1 MRTLL
6 LEEMAWPEIKAALEN
21 GMRTV
26 IVFAGAVEQHG
37 PHLAEITDAARA
49 RAEAIDLAERLG
61 DALVA
66 PVIRPGIS
74 EPHMSMPGTISL
86 RPEVFKGL
94 MEDYTAAY
102 VKHGFTSIVFG
113 STHGGNMPTMLE
125 TLAELKVKYPD
136 IKFAMGYTMGEVGPV
151 IMKCEQEEG
160 LPKGACGSHACDFET
175 SLMLLKNPELVHM
188 ENARVG
194 WMGQLTPQ
202 LMEQMN
208 REGIDTVSPTGVLGD
223 PTMANATRGKRYF
236 EAMQELQEKLV
247 RAQLG

>member
-94 MEDYTAAY
+94 MED
-102 VKHGFTSIVFG
+102 
-113 STHGGNMPTMLE
+113 
-125 TLAELKVKYPD
+125 
-136 IKFAMGYTMGEVGPV
+136 
-151 IMKCEQEEG
+151 
-160 LPKGACGSHACDFET
+160 
-175 SLMLLKNPELVHM
+175 
-188 ENARVG
+188 
-194 WMGQLTPQ
+194 
-202 LMEQMN
+202 
-208 REGIDTVSPTGVLGD
+208 
-223 PTMANATRGKRYF
+223 
-236 EAMQELQEKLV
+236 
-247 RAQLG
+247 